1 MQSLGRAGN
10 DPFCQAT
17 SSKGNGGYRRCKA
30 SGERAEITSAKRQA
44 PGEMAEIGGAKPPA
58 AGTNPL
64 CQTTNPERNGRDLR
78 CKASGRRAEIAP
90 ATRQAPNEIADIG
103 AAKPRVGGQESLLPS
118 DKLRATWLRLALQSL
133 RWVGRDRFFQPTN
146 SCELAQIGAAKLRVG
161 GPRSPLPNDKLRPK

>member
-1 MQSLGRAGN
+1 MILFAKQ
-10 DPFCQAT
+10 QAP
-17 SSKGNGGYRRCKA
+17 KEMADIGAAKPRA
-30 SGERAEITSAKRQA
+30 SGPRSLLPSDKLRAKWPKS
-44 PGEMAEIGGAKPPA
+44 PA

-78 CKASGRRAEIAP
+78 CKASGRRAEIAS

-133 RWVGRDRFFQPTN
+133 RGVGGDRFFQPTN

-161 GPRSPLPNDKLRPK
+161 GPRSPLPNDKFRPK